1 MYVQFTKSKFKH
13 AAIQWSYGCGCY
25 WHDTAMNDLIHTG
38 LNGDGFVSFTVF
50 KELKCIKRNFYSLAA
65 AIFKCKCNS

>member
-1 MYVQFTKSKFKH
+1 
-13 AAIQWSYGCGCY
+13 
-25 WHDTAMNDLIHTG
+25 MNDLIHTG
-38 LNGDGFVSFTVF
+38 LNGDGFVSFTVL